1 MNSLLHSHSPVRIF
15 FFSGIITLASLCLIG
30 LNMGWSALFIALILI
45 LVEITFSFDN
55 AIINA
60 KILSGMSRFWQTLF
74 MTVGILIAV
83 FGMRLVFPIVIVMI
97 TAGLGVGEVINLAI
111 NQPDAYSAR
120 LHDSHVPISSFGGMF
135 LLMLCLHFFF
145 DPGRKV
151 QWIDII
157 EKPLQRLG
165 RWWAYALASFV
176 VLVSLTLLPFN
187 THPGETFTAGL
198 LGIVTYMVIHGL
210 AELFTRQHVAHEKK
224 TLQHNPSSGPIVR
237 TGMAGFMSFLYLE
250 VLDASFSFDGVI
262 GAFAITKDV
271 ILIAIGL
278 GIGALWVRS
287 LTIFMVRK
295 RVLHAYRYLEHGAH
309 YTIGVLAAVLL
320 FGLFIEI
327 PEAAA
332 GLTGIVIV
340 SLSIWSSIKA
350 SRRDKSLS
358 HQSAN
363 MLQ

>member
-1 MNSLLHSHSPVRIF
+1 MSLPLHPHNPVRIF
-15 FFSGIITLASLCLIG
+15 FFSGIITLISLGLIG
-30 LNMGWSALFIALILI
+30 FNMGPAALYIALILI
-45 LVEITFSFDN
+45 LVEVTFSFDN

-97 TAGLGVGEVINLAI
+97 TAGLSANEVIDLAI
-111 NQPDAYSAR
+111 NHPDAYSER
-120 LHDSHVPISSFGGMF
+120 LHDSHILISSFGGMF

-165 RWWAYALASFV
+165 KWWAYALTSFV
-176 VLVSLTLLPFN
+176 VLVSITLLPFN
-187 THPGETFTAGL
+187 AHPGETFTAGIV
-198 LGIVTYMVIHGL
+198 GIITYMVIHGL
-210 AELFTRQHVAHEKK
+210 AELFTRQHEQHEAKERRDSGIK
-224 TLQHNPSSGPIVR
+224 GPIIR

-250 VLDASFSFDGVI
+250 VLDASFSLDGVI

-271 ILIAIGL
+271 IIIAIGL

-295 RVLHAYRYLEHGAH
+295 RVLNAYRYLEHGAH
-309 YTIGVLAAVLL
+309 YTIGVLACVLL
-320 FGLFIEI
+320 FSIFIEI

-332 GLTGIVIV
+332 GFTGIIIV
-340 SLSIWSSIKA
+340 GLSIWSSVLA
-350 SRRDKSLS
+350 TRRE
-358 HQSAN
+358 N
-363 MLQ
+363 NPVN